1 MGFAAEGAGW
11 PEETRRGRRE
21 PSRAA
26 ELEFTAEEAESET
39 EALVVVKVLLFG
51 IQETKE
57 KRREKRD

>member
-26 ELEFTAEEAESET
+26 ELEFAAEEAESET

-57 KRREKRD
+57 KRREKGD